1 MWKALLLASLIGF
14 SAHAAEAQKVEVSGK
29 LKTGVV
35 AIGGETT
42 GVTVEAKDGTYEL
55 DLGKDE
61 ALNVMVADL
70 NGKMVQVTGT
80 LETRKGVEGK
90 ERKVIVVSK
99 LEREKKANNAAP

>member
-1 MWKALLLASLIGF
+1 MALLISF
-14 SAHAAEAQKVEVSGK
+14 SAVAADAQKIEVAGK

-42 GVTVEAKDGTYEL
+42 GVTIEAKDGTYEL

-61 ALNVMVADL
+61 ALKKKADEL
-70 NGKMVQVTGT
+70 NGMMVRAMGT

-90 ERKVIVVSK
+90 DRKVIVVSK
-99 LEREKKANNAAP
+99 LEGAKNAAP